1 MMKGTIHNEGTFL
14 ANIAKKLGRPLIT
27 EGISPPVWKNAPQRE
42 VLKHAT
48 PNDLVEELQEQCK
61 RVHTDFHLTDTTQV
75 KHRLNQ
81 VIEQL
86 GNGPLIIPND
96 DRFSEYELDEL
107 LLEKDT
113 FVWDHHAGRK
123 NIEKAERAN
132 IGITFSEMTL
142 AESATVVL
150 FSSKDH
156 GRSISFLP
164 SCHISIIPKSTIIA
178 RMTQAAAAI
187 RSKVARGE
195 VVPSCINFIT
205 GPSNSADIEMD
216 LVVGVHGPIKA
227 VYIVI
232 EDK

>member
-14 ANIAKKLGRPLIT
+14 ANIAKNLGRPLIS

-48 PNDLVEELQEQCK
+48 PNDLVEVLQEQCK

-96 DRFSEYELDEL
+96 DRFLEYELDEL

-113 FVWDHHAGRK
+113 FVWNHQAGRK

-132 IGITFSEMTL
+132 IAITFSEMTL

-164 SCHISIIPKSTIIA
+164 SCHISIIPKSTIVA

>member
-1 MMKGTIHNEGTFL
+1 MVKGTIHNEESFL
-14 ANIAKKLGRPLIT
+14 ANIAKNLGRPVII
-27 EGISPPVWKNAPQRE
+27 EGISLPVWKNAPQRE
-42 VLKHAT
+42 VLKQAT
-48 PNDLVEELQEQCK
+48 PNELVEELQEQCK
-61 RVHTDFHLTDTTQV
+61 RVHTEIHLTDSTQV
-75 KHRLNQ
+75 KHRLDQ

-86 GNGPLIIPND
+86 GNGPLIIPKD
-96 DRFSEYELDEL
+96 GRFSEYELDDL

-113 FVWDHHAGRK
+113 FVWDYQAGRK

-150 FSSKDH
+150 FNSKDH

-164 SCHISIIPKSTIIA
+164 SCHVSIIPKSTIVP

-187 RSKVARGE
+187 RLKVSRGE
-195 VVPSCINFIT
+195 VIPSCINFIT

-227 VYIVI
+227 VYIVV